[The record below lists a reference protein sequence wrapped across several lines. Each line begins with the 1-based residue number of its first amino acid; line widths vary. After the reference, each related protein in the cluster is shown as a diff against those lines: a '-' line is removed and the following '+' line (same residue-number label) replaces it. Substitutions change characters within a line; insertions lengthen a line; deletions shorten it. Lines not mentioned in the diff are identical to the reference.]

1 MNSAMYPN
9 GFELFTNQV
18 TDNKI
23 EPTYI
28 LRLSKLYSSGDV
40 LESELS
46 KDVEALI
53 VWASKL

>member
-1 MNSAMYPN
+1 MYPN